1 MTDMDVDN
9 CSISSDTETLSDE
22 LLTMIDELIER
33 SENLNNEINKSF
45 ETIHNIHT
53 QIDSNDKI
61 TVKYNGTI
69 CDFEE
74 VLDNIHNKALE
85 SGKYNFGELLL
96 EYLKSTF

>member
-9 CSISSDTETLSDE
+9 CSISSDSVSVSDE

-61 TVKYNGTI
+61 TVEYNGTI
-69 CDFEE
+69 CDLEE

-96 EYLKSTF
+96 EYLKNTF